1 MNWKHGILFG
11 VGMGLLYVA
20 GFVNGV
26 MNCPH
31 P

>member
-11 VGMGLLYVA
+11 LGMGLVYVA

-26 MNCPH
+26 MTCP
-31 P
+31 